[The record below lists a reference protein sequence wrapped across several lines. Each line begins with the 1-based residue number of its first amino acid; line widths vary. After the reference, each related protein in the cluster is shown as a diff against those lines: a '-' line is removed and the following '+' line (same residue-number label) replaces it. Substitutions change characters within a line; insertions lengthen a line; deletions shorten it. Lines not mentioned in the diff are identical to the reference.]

1 MYGWRGM
8 WGIWILAAVL
18 SALTALPLQ
27 GGEPASELASA
38 SDKADTELPTDA
50 LSTSRIAPDTEHA
63 TRPAARP
70 GQDDAGI
77 TLVIVGDT
85 GLNGSLQPVR
95 PDAGLRH
102 GTPHTWASVTGGI
115 AAEINGDLNFANLE
129 TVVTDRNDLTA
140 PDKAFNFR
148 SHPTG
153 VRHLMEIGFNLIS
166 TANNHSIDFGEH
178 GIRETLR
185 HMEALEG
192 AGLKAHAGIGIDREA
207 AVRPRAVAVKG
218 ANVLFSAIG
227 IGAGSYR
234 AAEGRPGQ
242 LLYAAP
248 EDFAATVARLAQA
261 EGAYR
266 ILSVHYG
273 DELQVMPA
281 ASDVRK
287 LRDEAVRAGGVDLV
301 VGHHAH
307 VAAGVQEIE
316 GRLVFYGLGNFLHL
330 GMQDMAGFGLC
341 RDYGL
346 LARVHLAR
354 GDDGRYRARAIE
366 AVPLTGMHAR
376 TQRMPAQQAATRIHV
391 LNHLASRLDDR
402 EAKARGVRFTP
413 RPDGTGLYCAP
424 GAADEGGRIRALCSD
439 WREPAAAPDALAR
452 QIAASCGTSYVS
464 AARRMRAAESGKAKS
479 TSPFAGI
486 FGF

>member
-1 MYGWRGM
+1 MWR
-8 WGIWILAAVL
+8 IWILAAVL

-27 GGEPASELASA
+27 GGEPASAVAAASA
-38 SDKADTELPTDA
+38 KPDIEPPADA
-50 LSTSRIAPDTEHA
+50 LSTSRLAPDAARE
-63 TRPAARP
+63 TRPAARQEP
-70 GQDDAGI
+70 DDAGI

-102 GTPHTWASVTGGI
+102 GTPHAWASLTRDI
-115 AAEINGDLNFANLE
+115 AAQINGDLNFANLE
-129 TVVTDRNDLTA
+129 TVVTDRNDLSA

-148 SHPTG
+148 SHPAG
-153 VRHLMEIGFNLIS
+153 VRHLVEAGFNLIS
-166 TANNHSIDFGEH
+166 TANNHSIDFGER

-185 HMEALEG
+185 HLDALEG

-207 AVRPRAVAVKG
+207 AVRPRVVAVKG
-218 ANVLFSAIG
+218 ADLLFSAIG

-248 EDFAATVARLAQA
+248 EDFAAVVARLSRA

-266 ILSVHYG
+266 ILSAHYG

-281 ASDVRK
+281 AADVRK
-287 LRDEAVRAGGVDLV
+287 LRDEAVRAGGIDLV
-301 VGHHAH
+301 IGHHAH

-354 GDDGRYRARAIE
+354 GEGGRYRARAIE
-366 AVPLTGMHAR
+366 AVALTGMHAR

-402 EAKARGVRFTP
+402 EAKALGVRFAP
-413 RPDGTGLYCAP
+413 LPDGTGLYCTP
-424 GAADEGGRIRALCSD
+424 GAADEGGRIGALCRD

-452 QIAASCGTSYVS
+452 QIASSCGTSYVS
-464 AARRMRAAESGKAKS
+464 AARRMRATESAKSKS